1 MSFLI
6 GFMIIVVIFGGLVLW
21 FVYKKAPAVLPAP
34 VKEAVADTEQFF
46 KDVKADAKKDFAKKP

>member
-6 GFMIIVVIFGGLVLW
+6 WFLIIVAIFVGLVLW

-34 VKEAVADTEQFF
+34 VKEAVADTAQFI
-46 KDVKADAKKDFAKKP
+46 KDVEADAKKDFAKKP